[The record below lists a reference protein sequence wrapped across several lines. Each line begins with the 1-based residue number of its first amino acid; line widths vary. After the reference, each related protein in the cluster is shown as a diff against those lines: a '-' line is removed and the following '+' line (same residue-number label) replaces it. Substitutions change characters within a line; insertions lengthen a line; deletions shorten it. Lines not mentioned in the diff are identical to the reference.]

1 MSENESIIRVTF
13 ESTIIYIKVKLASL
27 FFFSL
32 QTHLIIENEA
42 QVGQDNGCL

>member
-13 ESTIIYIKVKLASL
+13 ESTVIYIKVKLASL
-27 FFFSL
+27 FFSL

-42 QVGQDNGCL
+42 QVGQDNGSL